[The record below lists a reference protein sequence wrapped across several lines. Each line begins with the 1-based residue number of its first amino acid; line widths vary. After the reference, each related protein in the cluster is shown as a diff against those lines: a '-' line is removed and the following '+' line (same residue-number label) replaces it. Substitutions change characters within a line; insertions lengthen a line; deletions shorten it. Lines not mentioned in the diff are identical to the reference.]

1 MKIFVA
7 TAKLDDVRWAA
18 DAAMADG
25 VATTPMLLA
34 TEAGGG
40 DGREVLAEICR
51 TATVPVC
58 ATVTAISGGDIYRE
72 GRDLAR
78 LDDRLIVQV
87 PLVEDAPAAVRRLAD
102 EGVRVAVTFVYSAAQ
117 ALLAAK
123 AGATM
128 ITTSLDQLDAN
139 GYGGAATLSE
149 IRGIFDVYDIECDLM
164 AAQPHNP
171 TQFASCALAGA
182 HAVTVTPAV
191 LRSLL
196 LHPLTDRSVDQ
207 YLSELAKRPKV
218 RATV

>member
-18 DAAMADG
+18 DAALADG
-25 VATTPMLLA
+25 VVTTPMLLA

-40 DGREVLAEICR
+40 DGREVLADICR
-51 TATVPVC
+51 MASVPVC

-87 PLVEDAPAAVRRLAD
+87 PFVEDAPSAVRRLAD
-102 EGVRVAVTFVYSAAQ
+102 EGVRVAVTFVFSAAQ

-128 ITTSLDQLDAN
+128 VTTSLDQLDAN
-139 GYGGAATLSE
+139 GYGGADALAE
-149 IRGIFDVYDIECDLM
+149 IRGIFDVYHIECDLM
-164 AAQPHNP
+164 ASQPHNAR
-171 TQFASCALAGA
+171 QFASCALAGA
-182 HAVTVTPAV
+182 DAVTVTPAV

-196 LHPLTDRSVDQ
+196 LHPLTDRSIDQ

-218 RATV
+218 RASV

>member
-18 DAAMADG
+18 DAAIADG
-25 VATTPMLLA
+25 IVTTPMLLA

-40 DGREVLAEICR
+40 DGREVLADICR
-51 TATVPVC
+51 LAAVPVC
-58 ATVTAISGGDIYRE
+58 ASVTAISGGDIYRE
-72 GRDLAR
+72 ARDLAR

-87 PLVEDAPAAVRRLAD
+87 PFVEDAPGAVRRLAD
-102 EGVRVAVTFVYSAAQ
+102 EGVRVAVTFVFSAAQ

-128 ITTSLDQLDAN
+128 VTTLLDQLDAN
-139 GYGGAATLSE
+139 GYGGADALAE

-164 AAQPHNP
+164 AAQPHNAR
-171 TQFASCALAGA
+171 QFASCALAGA
-182 HAVTVTPAV
+182 DAVTVTPSV
-191 LRSLL
+191 LRALL

-218 RATV
+218 RASV